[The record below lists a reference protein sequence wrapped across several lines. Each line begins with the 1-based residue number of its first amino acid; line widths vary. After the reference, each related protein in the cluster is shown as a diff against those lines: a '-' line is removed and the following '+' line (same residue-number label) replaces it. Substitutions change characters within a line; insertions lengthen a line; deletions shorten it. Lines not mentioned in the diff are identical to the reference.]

1 MWLQQRKK
9 TVAQK
14 KKHDTKIEKESNCNT
29 HLKTTIKKNSNKKM
43 KSIRLHLKKT
53 ISYKNLRKNTLK

>member
-53 ISYKNLRKNTLK
+53 IS